1 MLNIYM
7 AHVYTPGLKVTERT
21 LVRKERR
28 LPMKGEVVVQKGQTV
43 SGEEIVAKTSLP
55 GNVTTVNVAGL
66 LGIPAEDINMMM
78 LKKPGDRIKKDE
90 PIAQSKGFFGM
101 FKSIVKSPID
111 GLVESVSEITGQVI
125 LREMPKP
132 VQVLAYVDGL
142 VTEVFLEEGVAVET
156 EASLVQ
162 GIFGIGGETR
172 GIIKVI
178 AKTVKDPLNA
188 SDITEDCKDKIIIG
202 GSIVDEPALQKARSI
217 GVKGVV
223 VGGIEDSTLK
233 KFLGYDIGVAITGHE
248 KCGISVMVTE
258 GFGRMNMAEHT
269 FKLINALSGKMASMN
284 GATQIRAGV
293 IRPELIVP
301 YDTKT
306 ATKTEASKKLESGL
320 VIGSLVR
327 IIREPNFGMIGKVTS
342 LPVELHNIE
351 TESKVRILEVE
362 LESGKRILLPR
373 ANVEIIEE

>member
-1 MLNIYM
+1 M
-7 AHVYTPGLKVTERT
+7 AHVYTPGLKVTEKT

-28 LPMKGEVVVQKGQTV
+28 LPLKGEVIAKKGQV
-43 SGEEIVAKTSLP
+43 VNGEDIVAQTSLP
-55 GNVTTVNVAGL
+55 GNVTTLNVAGL
-66 LGIPAEDINMMM
+66 LGVPPEDIKMMM
-78 LKKPGDRIKKDE
+78 LKKSGDSIKKDE
-90 PIAQSKGFFGM
+90 PIAQSKGFFGL
-101 FKSIVKSPID
+101 FKSVVKSPID
-111 GLVESVSEITGQVI
+111 GIVESISEITGQVI
-125 LREMPKP
+125 LREAPKP
-132 VQVLAYVDGL
+132 VRVKAYIDGV
-142 VTEVFLEEGVAVET
+142 VTDIIPEEGVIIET

-172 GIIKVI
+172 GIIKVL
-178 AKTVKDPLNA
+178 ASDPNQPLTTQ
-188 SDITEDCKDKIIIG
+188 DITEDCKDKIIIG
-202 GSIVDEPALQKARSI
+202 GSIVDGPALERAKAV

-248 KCGISVMVTE
+248 NCGISVMVTE
-258 GFGRMNMAEHT
+258 GFGKMRMAAHT
-269 FKLINALSGKMASMN
+269 FRLINALAGKMASMN

-301 YDTKT
+301 LDQSSDKKPTSVTKT
-306 ATKTEASKKLESGL
+306 LEGGL

-327 IIREPNFGMIGKVTS
+327 IIREPNFGMIGKVTA
-342 LPVELHNIE
+342 LPVELQEIE

-362 LESGKRILLPR
+362 LENGKKIFLPR

>member
-1 MLNIYM
+1 M
-7 AHVYTPGLKVTERT
+7 AHIYTPGLKVTEKT

-28 LPMKGEVVVQKGQTV
+28 LPLKGEVVVKKDQKVT
-43 SGEEIVAKTSLP
+43 GEVIVAKTALP

-66 LGIPAEDINMMM
+66 LGVPAEDIKMMM
-78 LKKPGDRIKKDE
+78 LKKAGETIKKDE
-90 PIAQSKGFFGM
+90 PIAHSKGFFGM
-101 FKSIVKSPID
+101 FKSVVKSPID
-111 GLVESVSEITGQVI
+111 GSVESVSEITGQVI
-125 LREMPKP
+125 LREAPKP

-142 VTEVFLEEGVAVET
+142 VTDIFPEEGVAVET

-172 GIIKVI
+172 GRIKVLV
-178 AKTVKDPLNA
+178 KTVNDPLTA
-188 SDITEDCKDKIIIG
+188 QDITEDCKDMIIVG
-202 GSIVDEPALQKARSI
+202 GSIVDQPALDKARSV
-217 GVKGVV
+217 GAKGVI

-248 KCGISVMVTE
+248 KCGVSVMVTE
-258 GFGRMNMAEHT
+258 GFGRMRMANHT
-269 FKLINALSGKMASMN
+269 FKLINSLVGKMASMN

-301 YDTKT
+301 YDSKT
-306 ATKTEASKKLESGL
+306 TVKSETTKKLEGGL

-342 LPVELHNIE
+342 LPVELRNIE

-362 LESGKRILLPR
+362 LENGKRTFLPR
-373 ANVEIIEE
+373 ANVEIIED

>member
-1 MLNIYM
+1 M
-7 AHVYTPGLKVTERT
+7 AHVYTPGLKVTEKT

-28 LPMKGEVVVQKGQTV
+28 LPLKGEVVVQKGQKV
-43 SGEEIVAKTSLP
+43 GGEVIVARTSLP

-66 LGIPAEDINMMM
+66 LGVPAEDIKMMM
-78 LKKPGDRIKKDE
+78 SKKVNDSVKKDE
-90 PIAQSKGFFGM
+90 PIAQSKGFMGM
-101 FKSIVKSPID
+101 FKSVVKSPID
-111 GLVESVSEITGQVI
+111 GTIESASEITGQVI
-125 LREMPKP
+125 MREAPKP
-132 VQVLAYVDGL
+132 VQVLAYVDG
-142 VTEVFLEEGVAVET
+142 VVSDIFPEEGVVVET

-172 GIIKVI
+172 GIITPV
-178 AKTVKDPLNA
+178 AKTTNDPLTAN
-188 SDITEDCKDKIIIG
+188 DITEEHKDKIIIG
-202 GSIVDEPALQKARSI
+202 GSIVDEPALVKARMV

-248 KCGISVMVTE
+248 KCGVSVMVTE
-258 GFGRMNMAEHT
+258 GFGKMRMAEHT
-269 FKLINALSGKMASMN
+269 FKLINSLAGKMASMN

-301 YDTKT
+301 YDKIDSSKSAVT
-306 ATKTEASKKLESGL
+306 KKLEGGL

-342 LPVELHNIE
+342 LPVELRTIE
-351 TESKVRILEVE
+351 TESKVRVLEVE
-362 LESGKRILLPR
+362 IENGKKVFLPR